1 MKNYRN
7 IVLTGMPGSGKTSIG
22 RLLAENLNM
31 SFCDLDEYIENKF
44 DKSIKEIFRTCG
56 ERYFRSIESR
66 VVREISERRGTVIA
80 TGGGTVLNSENMR
93 LLRQN
98 GIVFFINRPL
108 ENIISDI
115 DASVRPLLANDISNI
130 YKLYEIRY
138 DLYKEYS
145 DFEIL
150 NDREISDAVDRI
162 LNIVKTI
169 E

>member
-31 SFCDLDEYIENKF
+31 LFCDLDEYIEKKF

-66 VVREISERRGTVIA
+66 VVREISERTGIVIA
-80 TGGGTVLNSENMR
+80 TGGGAVLNSENMR
-93 LLRQN
+93 LLKKN
-98 GIVFFINRPL
+98 GIIFFINRPL

-115 DASVRPLLANDISNI
+115 DTSARPLLADDISNI
-130 YKLYEIRY
+130 YRLYEIRY
-138 DLYKEYS
+138 ELYKGYS

-150 NDREISDAVDRI
+150 NDGEISDVVDKM